1 MGRNILYFGASTG
14 SSRFWMPLPVHSI
27 LPIGKST
34 RRRADWN
41 RDTFTYLTKCN
52 GVVDL
57 HHYYCWKKGRTFN
70 MRVATFFF
78 VAGCLLSLDAF
89 NPTMISKPPTR
100 AGSSASASSSSSVL
114 FAGGFGGGGGAST
127 NNNNKVDKKKKAS
140 SKQIKLK
147 PKQQWD
153 RYIALKGTTKIPV
166 GVRMKEDET
175 EEWIKVGY
183 VRSKEDEYTEIS
195 VATQRALIAEV
206 SWIVR
211 IWGG

>member
-1 MGRNILYFGASTG
+1 
-14 SSRFWMPLPVHSI
+14 
-27 LPIGKST
+27 
-34 RRRADWN
+34 
-41 RDTFTYLTKCN
+41 
-52 GVVDL
+52 
-57 HHYYCWKKGRTFN
+57 

-78 VAGCLLSLDAF
+78 VGGFLSLDAF
-89 NPTMISKPPTR
+89 SPTMISKPTR
-100 AGSSASASSSSSVL
+100 VSSSSSVL
-114 FAGGFGGGGGAST
+114 FAGGFGGGGASA
-127 NNNNKVDKKKKAS
+127 NKVDKKAS

-183 VRSKEDEYTEIS
+183 VRSKEDAYTEVS

-206 SWIVR
+206 S
-211 IWGG
+211 

>member
-1 MGRNILYFGASTG
+1 
-14 SSRFWMPLPVHSI
+14 MPLPVHSI
-27 LPIGKST
+27 LHIGNGLPIGTEIHSHIST
-34 RRRADWN
+34 Q
-41 RDTFTYLTKCN
+41 CN
-52 GVVDL
+52 GGVDL

-114 FAGGFGGGGGAST
+114 FAGGFGGGGASA
-127 NNNNKVDKKKKAS
+127 NNNKVDKKKAS

-147 PKQQWD
+147 PKQKWD